1 MVYLLIYKQHMTL
14 CGERNNGVKCM
25 NSVSPQ
31 TIVKLS
37 RILNNEINAKVK
49 IGKQFY
55 SEFKVNKILR

>member
-14 CGERNNGVKCM
+14 YGERNNGVTCM

-31 TIVKLS
+31 TIIKLC
-37 RILNNEINAKVK
+37 RVLNNEINVKVK

-55 SEFKVNKILR
+55 SEFKVNNVLR